1 MNKHTTHSS
10 VEQLDSYYTDEKA
23 SGEESDHLDI
33 EQLVQMLYD
42 SQRREE
48 ATKMLIKILTK
59 RRVAAEDIKP
69 LLSALENKN
78 PNVQKAAT
86 TVLTN
91 SSPSVIQSLIEMLPF
106 SGAVKG
112 LVAIG
117 VPSVQS
123 LLQFMLSQNFDSP
136 QWEAANRVINAISA
150 KKDRNWATWV
160 IQSLIHPFIIFAL
173 PMLLLGLIIY
183 LIYEAFTLNV
193 YFGVRSLGTVIF
205 PFIIMAFIYK
215 FSKEIL
221 KGLHEIN
228 PRGAFLISFI
238 WGVIVMALIHL
249 SGQMIADFPV
259 AELVLAGTLA
269 LLVYNYAERS
279 VNSVLLVYYYGV
291 ICGFLIYVMF
301 LGLPPNMFRI
311 EGFRHPLG

>member
-1 MNKHTTHSS
+1 MNKSQSS
-10 VEQLDSYYTDEKA
+10 GEQFDSYNTDEKA
-23 SGEESDHLDI
+23 TRAESDQLDI

-42 SQRREE
+42 NQRREE
-48 ATKMLIKILTK
+48 ATKILVGTFTK
-59 RRVAAEDIKP
+59 RGIVAEDIKP

-78 PNVQKAAT
+78 PNVRKAAT
-86 TVLTN
+86 TILTE
-91 SSPSVIQSLIEMLPF
+91 SSPSVVQTLIEMLPF

-117 VPSVQS
+117 VPSVES
-123 LLQFMLSQNFDSP
+123 LLQFMLNQNFDSP

-150 KKDRNWATWV
+150 KRDRNWATWI

-173 PMLLLGLIIY
+173 PMLLLMLIIY
-183 LIYEAFTLNV
+183 LIYEAFTLNL
-193 YFGVRSLGTVIF
+193 YFGVRSLGAVIF
-205 PFIIMAFIYK
+205 PFIVMAFIYK
-215 FSKEIL
+215 FSRELL

-228 PRGAFLISFI
+228 PRGAFLISFT
-238 WGVIVMALIHL
+238 WGVIIIALIHL
-249 SGQMIADFPV
+249 SGKIITDFPV

-291 ICGFLIYVMF
+291 ICGFLLYT
-301 LGLPPNMFRI
+301 R
-311 EGFRHPLG
+311 